1 MANLDIYEGQLA
13 RANKQQRV
21 TRQQVTKK
29 RIKGPSEEFQFKV
42 ALPHFHV
49 GSRFDIA
56 CYVE

>member
-13 RANKQQRV
+13 RANKQQRA
-21 TRQQVTKK
+21 THQQVTKK
-29 RIKGPSEEFQFKV
+29 RIKGPSEEFQFKG
-42 ALPHFHV
+42 ALPYFHV